1 MGGGDDSKRDSTLK
15 LILLLLV
22 GVGVEDDVGDAGVGG
37 AEEAVGGLSSPHSLA
52 EPSPRGSPQ
61 STSSGRKK
69 KVYLDI
75 VN

>member
-1 MGGGDDSKRDSTLK
+1 MGGGDDSRRDSTLK

-52 EPSPRGSPQ
+52 EPSPRGSLQ
-61 STSSGRKK
+61 STSSVTKNQ
-69 KVYLDI
+69 I
-75 VN
+75 HM